1 MPEIGNK
8 YSTGAQ
14 LHMLA
19 KLFNIFVSIT
29 HLSKESRKET
39 KNDVNAERRKYRENV
54 LRRDSSSM
62 RKRHL

>member
-1 MPEIGNK
+1 
-8 YSTGAQ
+8 
-14 LHMLA
+14 MLA
-19 KLFNIFVSIT
+19 KLFNIFILIT